1 MGNGLSQT
9 GQAFLLVTAAGL
21 CTSLG
26 ACTYRVHTTLSRTI
40 GVPLLLLFCFDCKE
54 TISSFLLLSKFSVSS
69 FLFFFPSFVTIT
81 QIIFTSYHYTTAAV
95 VFFPSLANLAK
106 PHVLAISLAFASG
119 IMIYISLVDIY
130 TKAISG
136 YVQINGTTFLNNNII
151 HNYHTHDQ
159 PIPRPVPV
167 RRPSI
172 LFCPTIMLDY
182 KQTNKPIDS
191 KMRDMMREQ
200 VSFMRRYHS
209 LLGV

>member
-1 MGNGLSQT
+1 MSP
-9 GQAFLLVTAAGL
+9 F
-21 CTSLG
+21 
-26 ACTYRVHTTLSRTI
+26 
-40 GVPLLLLFCFDCKE
+40 FC
-54 TISSFLLLSKFSVSS
+54 FSVSIVKRQSHRFFFFLNSLCLPFFLS
-69 FLFFFPSFVTIT
+69 FLPSFITIT

-119 IMIYISLVDIY
+119 IMVYISLVDIY
-130 TKAISG
+130 TKAIVG

-172 LFCPTIMLDY
+172 LFCPIIMLDY
-182 KQTNKPIDS
+182 NRKNKPIDS
-191 KMRDMMREQ
+191 KMRDMMREK

>member
-9 GQAFLLVTAAGL
+9 GQAFLLVTGAGL
-21 CTSLG
+21 CTALG
-26 ACTYRVHTTLSRTI
+26 ACTYRVHTTRTI
-40 GVPLLLLFCFDCKE
+40 DVPLLLLFCFDCKE

-69 FLFFFPSFVTIT
+69 FLSFLPSFITIT

-119 IMIYISLVDIY
+119 IMVYISLVDIY
-130 TKAISG
+130 TKAIVG
-136 YVQINGTTFLNNNII
+136 YVQINGTTFLNNNNII

-172 LFCPTIMLDY
+172 LFCPIIMLDY
-182 KQTNKPIDS
+182 NRKNKPIDS
-191 KMRDMMREQ
+191 KMRDMMREK